1 MVKTITIVDTSSQLM
16 RSTDY
21 QRIAAIYDEAEMRHD
36 NPPDRHLAAHL
47 ERVAGQFCL
56 LDVACGTG
64 NYLAAQ
70 RAVYADPRIA
80 WHGIDASEAML
91 ERARSKLGGTSLIR
105 ANAEELP
112 FDGGSMH
119 YLSNNFAFHHFVDKP
134 RALDEMR
141 RVLRPGGGLRMT
153 NVAPEYV
160 PDWWAYRYF
169 PQGRL
174 EDQKRFWSVPLL
186 CHELEQRG
194 FEVRAE
200 VRITIARLSAGEAL
214 RQARGRDMSS
224 IAIVDEASFA
234 AGIARL
240 ERDAEAGASIVDH
253 GAMLEIMAVRS

>member
-1 MVKTITIVDTSSQLM
+1 M

-21 QRIAAIYDEAEMRHD
+21 QRIAAIYDDAEFRHN
-36 NPPDRHLAAHL
+36 NPPDRHLGAHL
-47 ERVAGQFCL
+47 ERVPGQFCV

-70 RAVYADPRIA
+70 RAVYDDPRIT

-91 ERARSKLGGTSLIR
+91 ERARLKLEGCALDCAR
-105 ANAEELP
+105 AEALP
-112 FDGGSMH
+112 FDTASMH
-119 YLSNNFAFHHFVDKP
+119 YLSNNFAFHHFADKA

-141 RVLRPGGGLRMT
+141 RVLAAGGGLRIT
-153 NVAPEYV
+153 NIAPEYA
-160 PDWWAYRYF
+160 PQWWAYEYF
-169 PQGRL
+169 PQGKL
-174 EDQKRFWSVPLL
+174 EDQKRFWSVALL
-186 CHELEQRG
+186 RHELEQRG

-200 VRITIARLSAGEAL
+200 VRITIERLSASEAL
-214 RQARGRDMSS
+214 RQARGRDQSS

-253 GAMLEIMAVRS
+253 GAFVEITAVRS